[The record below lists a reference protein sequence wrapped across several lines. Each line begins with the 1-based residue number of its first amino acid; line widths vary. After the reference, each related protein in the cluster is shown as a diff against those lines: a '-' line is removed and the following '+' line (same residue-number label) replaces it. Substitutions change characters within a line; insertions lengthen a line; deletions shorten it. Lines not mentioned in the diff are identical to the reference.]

1 MRKSGFSDYVCPCCG
16 GELVGTEEAD
26 VRNGKGEG
34 DREVVAAD
42 GLREQLDARDW
53 ESVTEDEMESDLD
66 SDGDDEEAEASPD
79 DGAGGLSFNDRGA
92 TATKAIKEFGWDG
105 REETMPSEW
114 KGRGYFVIATYGEV
128 RRGQR
133 RRVVMDGCIVTCF
146 GREGKTSFRSGKD
159 AYSPTLFKDVEAAR
173 RALRDAW
180 DWTIGRWDGTR
191 IASRDL
197 IERRLW
203 YSDEFVKAAEVIP
216 VEAYRPVRRMDVL
229 AELAE
234 EALAEMGDAER
245 ERELRRRAET
255 SRLAAE
261 RARVRK
267 MSGGGIADRW
277 RDGEFAVSGGR
288 TVRTDSGLPG
298 VHGSAMPMDI
308 PGDGESDCEGRPVPC
323 RIVQDWSKV
332 DWDAE
337 DRESDLRDME
347 TRPAYGSD
355 AYVREVRSRVREE
368 LEDIRRASRG
378 VATARET
385 ERWLLQDWE
394 TGKFVRVEG
403 GTARLVERD
412 DCTFF
417 ERLADANGVAIGI
430 ERLFWRP
437 EFARWRLHVV
447 PLCGTV

>member
-1 MRKSGFSDYVCPCCG
+1 MRKAGVRDYACPCCG
-16 GELVGTEEAD
+16 GELVGVPEAD
-26 VRNGKGEG
+26 LGLGGDEG
-34 DREVVAAD
+34 ISADEFRDEPLAARE
-42 GLREQLDARDW
+42 W
-53 ESVTEDEMESDLD
+53 ESVTEAELESDLD
-66 SDGDDEEAEASPD
+66 SDGDGEESEASS
-79 DGAGGLSFNDRGA
+79 DGAGGLEFDGRGA
-92 TATKAIKEFGWDG
+92 TAMKAIREFGWDG
-105 REETMPSEW
+105 RAETMPSEW

-128 RRGQR
+128 RRGAR

-146 GREGKTSFRSGKD
+146 GRAGKTSFRSGKD
-159 AYSPTLFKDVEAAR
+159 ALSPMLFEDVEAAR

-180 DWTIGRWDGTR
+180 DWTIGRWADTR

-197 IERRLW
+197 IERKFW

-245 ERELRRRAET
+245 ERDLRRREES

-261 RARVRK
+261 RAR
-267 MSGGGIADRW
+267 
-277 RDGEFAVSGGR
+277 
-288 TVRTDSGLPG
+288 
-298 VHGSAMPMDI
+298 
-308 PGDGESDCEGRPVPC
+308 
-323 RIVQDWSKV
+323 
-332 DWDAE
+332 
-337 DRESDLRDME
+337 LR
-347 TRPAYGSD
+347 
-355 AYVREVRSRVREE
+355 
-368 LEDIRRASRG
+368 SRG

-403 GTARLVERD
+403 GTATLVDRD

-430 ERLFWRP
+430 ERLFWRT

>member
-1 MRKSGFSDYVCPCCG
+1 MRKSRFSDYVCPCCG

-26 VRNGKGEG
+26 VRNGTGEG
-34 DREVVAAD
+34 GGICAD
-42 GLREQLDARDW
+42 GLREQLDARDL

-66 SDGDDEEAEASPD
+66 SDGGDEEAESSSD
-79 DGAGGLSFNDRGA
+79 EDAGGLSFDDRGA
-92 TATKAIKEFGWDG
+92 TATKAIREFGWDG
-105 REETMPSEW
+105 RAETMPSEW

-159 AYSPTLFKDVEAAR
+159 ALSPTLFEDVEAAR

-197 IERRLW
+197 IERKFW

-229 AELAE
+229 AELAA

-245 ERELRRRAET
+245 ERELRRRAES

-261 RARVRK
+261 RARLREK
-267 MSGGGIADRW
+267 TGGGIADRW
-277 RDGEFAVSGGR
+277 RDGEFAVAGGR
-288 TVRTDSGLPG
+288 IVLTD
-298 VHGSAMPMDI
+298 GSAMPMDI
-308 PGDGESDCEGRPVPC
+308 PGDVESDCEGRPVPC
-323 RIVQDWSKV
+323 GIVQDWSKV

-355 AYVREVRSRVREE
+355 AYVREVRGRVREE

-378 VATARET
+378 VPTARET

-394 TGKFVRVEG
+394 TGKFVRVDG
-403 GTARLVERD
+403 GTAKLVERD

-447 PLCGTV
+447 PLCGTL

>member
-1 MRKSGFSDYVCPCCG
+1 MRKTGFSDYSCPCCG
-16 GELVGTEEAD
+16 GELVGMPKAD
-26 VRNGKGEG
+26 GRLGEG
-34 DREVVAAD
+34 ECVGAD
-42 GLREQLDARDW
+42 EFRDGSLDAWDW
-53 ESVTEDEMESDLD
+53 ESVTEAEMEPDLD
-66 SDGDDEEAEASPD
+66 SDFGDAESESSSDED
-79 DGAGGLSFNDRGA
+79 AGGLSFDDRGA
-92 TATKAIKEFGWDG
+92 TATKAIREFGWDG
-105 REETMPSEW
+105 RAETMPSEW

-159 AYSPTLFKDVEAAR
+159 ALSPTLFEDVESAR

-180 DWTIGRWDGTR
+180 DWTIGRWGGTR

-197 IERRLW
+197 IERKFW
-203 YSDEFVKAAEVIP
+203 YSDGFVKAAEVIP
-216 VEAYRPVRRMDVL
+216 VEGYRPVRRIDVL

-245 ERELRRRAET
+245 ERELRRREES

-261 RARVRK
+261 RARLRK
-267 MSGGGIADRW
+267 MNGGGVVDRW
-277 RDGEFAVSGGR
+277 RDGELAVSGER
-288 TVRTDSGLPG
+288 PVRTDSGLPSM
-298 VHGSAMPMDI
+298 HGSEGPVAI
-308 PGDGESDCEGRPVPC
+308 PGDEESDCEGRPIPC
-323 RIVQDWSKV
+323 GIVQDWSKV

-337 DRESDLRDME
+337 DRESGLRDME

-355 AYVREVRSRVREE
+355 AYVREVRGRVREE

-385 ERWLLQDWE
+385 ERWLLRDWE

-403 GTARLVERD
+403 GTATLVDRD